1 MAYTAMVLTDLRATA
16 GSVVAGMAAT
26 ENTVPETQR
35 MPGQAGCRLFRDSIV
50 SASGEALGALVARG
64 VVGTAGCVLDA

>member
-35 MPGQAGCRLFRDSIV
+35 MPDKLGDVPFATPSFLPP
-50 SASGEALGALVARG
+50 EALRALVARG
-64 VVGTAGCVLDA
+64 VVGTARCVLDA

>member
-1 MAYTAMVLTDLRATA
+1 VVLTDLRATA

-35 MPGQAGCRLFRDSIV
+35 MPDKLGDVLFATPSFLPP
-50 SASGEALGALVARG
+50 EALRALVARG
-64 VVGTAGCVLDA
+64 VVGTARCVLDA